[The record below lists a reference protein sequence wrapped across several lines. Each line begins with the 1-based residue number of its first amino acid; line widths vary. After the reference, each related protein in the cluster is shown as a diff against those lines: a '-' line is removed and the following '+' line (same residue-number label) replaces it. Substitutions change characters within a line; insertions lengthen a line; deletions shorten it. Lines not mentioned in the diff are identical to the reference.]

1 MTSHRDVQSGEQQGE
16 NWTFAAKLEKA
27 SEDRLPGGLQG
38 EYEFLGSQ
46 QAEQSAQRHGG
57 GDVSGEHTGLEWP
70 GEGGDHRS
78 WMDVVM
84 G

>member
-38 EYEFLGSQ
+38 EYEFQGSQ

-57 GDVSGEHTGLEWP
+57 GDVSGEHTGP
-70 GEGGDHRS
+70 
-78 WMDVVM
+78 
-84 G
+84 